1 MITRRD
7 LLTVAAAGVAFSAA
21 NIAKRATAQQLARTA
36 HILSGFTPGLQ
47 DALARLVAGQMKD
60 YAETIIV
67 ETRPGAGGRVA
78 VEAAKTADA
87 DGSVMLLAPLGFMIL
102 FPHVY
107 KTLRYQPQDFT
118 PVSTIA
124 STPTLLT
131 VGSKVPGEVK
141 TLTDFVAWCRANP
154 KQATYG
160 TPGAG
165 TTLHFLGAMLGRTA
179 GFDYLH
185 IPYQGNGAIQDLL
198 KGEIA
203 SAIMPV
209 GSSLG
214 LVQSGDIRALATTGP
229 APQPIRSRGT
239 DGEGSRLSSARGPHM
254 VWVLPSREDA
264 GQRRRKAQYCHPG
277 DATHR
282 RGEVRH
288 GKIGGRARRDRHG
301 RLCPADRIRIRP
313 VESDRTGNR
322 LRPNRLEAGDRTDG
336 SCFGFRNHRENTW
349 ANQNPSMISCSRIA
363 SRR

>member
-21 NIAKRATAQQLARTA
+21 TIAKRAIAQQLARTA

-60 YAETIIV
+60 YAETIVV

-78 VEAAKTADA
+78 VEAVKAADA
-87 DGSVMLLAPLGFMIL
+87 DGSVMLLAPLGFMML

-131 VGSKVPGEVK
+131 VGSKVPGQVK
-141 TLTDFVAWCRANP
+141 TLTNFVAWCRANP

-185 IPYQGNGAIQDLL
+185 VPYQGNGAIQDLL

-229 APQPIRSRGT
+229 RRSPFVPAVPTVREAGYPALEDLTWYGFFLPAKTPTNIVEKLNTVIQAALRT
-239 DGEGSRLSSARGPHM
+239 DEVKSGMGKLAVEPDAIAMGDFARLIAS
-254 VWVLPSREDA
+254 
-264 GQRRRKAQYCHPG
+264 
-277 DATHR
+277 
-282 RGEVRH
+282 
-288 GKIGGRARRDRHG
+288 
-301 RLCPADRIRIRP
+301 
-313 VESDRTGNR
+313 ESDRWKAIVQATGFA
-322 LRPNRLEAGDRTDG
+322 PTD
-336 SCFGFRNHRENTW
+336 
-349 ANQNPSMISCSRIA
+349 
-363 SRR
+363 